1 MWITTCQ
8 NTGLV
13 KLLNIKISGFFIS
26 FLELVGYTAKF
37 VWGFSC
43 PLWEAALAHHYRHNP
58 HHPQHDPERRMSLSH
73 LEESVVDMLA
83 CRWERELGGEDEADV
98 EEIADVAEVYLER
111 YLPEDKELVREILK
125 MIRNSGL

>member
-1 MWITTCQ
+1 
-8 NTGLV
+8 
-13 KLLNIKISGFFIS
+13 
-26 FLELVGYTAKF
+26 
-37 VWGFSC
+37 
-43 PLWEAALAHHYRHNP
+43 
-58 HHPQHDPERRMSLSH
+58 MSLSH

-111 YLPEDKELVREILK
+111 YLPEDRELVREILK